1 MSVGTEPIDI
11 QILPQMIINS
21 QYMSLLQE
29 LEMTDFEK
37 VFSFSGGQTI
47 KRIKARTVIRIETI
61 RNMQSQVFYLKRH
74 FSARPTLSELM
85 GNFFFNRSISPGI
98 GEFENICEFRR
109 NGIATAAPV
118 AAGQRRVGLLRYE
131 SFLIT
136 ESFEPYVSLE
146 KIIRNRPWMF
156 EGKSGKDL
164 KSRIIKSVA
173 LLARQMHTA
182 GFNHRD
188 FNATHV
194 LISPKDDSG
203 NVSLALF
210 DLQRL
215 DRKKWM
221 RFRWMIKT
229 LAELNYS
236 MPPPQFS
243 DKDLNDLYM
252 VYRGIKKRRIL
263 DQFLLYWISRK
274 TKKIGRHTQK
284 IMRYRNSAGEIKK
297 SNS

>member
-1 MSVGTEPIDI
+1 MSVGTDTIRI
-11 QILPQMIINS
+11 QILPQMIING
-21 QYMSLLQE
+21 QYMPLLQE
-29 LEMTDFEK
+29 LGMTDFEK
-37 VFSFSGGQTI
+37 VFSFNGGQTI
-47 KRIKARTVIRIETI
+47 KRIKARTVTRIEITK
-61 RNMQSQVFYLKRH
+61 NMRPKVFYLKRH
-74 FSARPTLSELM
+74 FSARPTLSEHM
-85 GNFFFNRSISPGI
+85 GFFFFSRSVSPGV
-98 GEFENICEFRR
+98 GEFENICEFRQ
-109 NGIATAAPV
+109 NGIATATPV

-146 KIIRNRPWMF
+146 KIIRDTPWIL
-156 EGKSGKDL
+156 EGKSGKEL
-164 KSRIIKSVA
+164 KSRIIKSIA
-173 LLARQMHTA
+173 HLARKMHTA

-194 LISPKDDSG
+194 LISPKDASS

-215 DRKKWM
+215 DRKKWV

-236 MPPPQFS
+236 MPLPQFS
-243 DKDLNDLYM
+243 DQDLNDLYM
-252 VYRGIKKRRIL
+252 IYRGIKKTRIV
-263 DQFLLYWISRK
+263 DHFLLFWISKK

-284 IMRYRNSAGEIKK
+284 IMRYRNSAGELKNSK
-297 SNS
+297 S